1 MTRPLRGLALSALLA
16 ALLGGC
22 FSRQS
27 GDDGPPVARSPDEG
41 AALIGELRAFQ
52 RRIGF
57 EETHN
62 FLRFSGETKAF
73 PFCGTVSRLYLPYS
87 YQDPAIRWLDS
98 ITEEECRA
106 LGESADVSFGESEAV
121 GERETPVTTSMLT
134 APVVRFVYL
143 VIHEDCHEQFEL
155 PYGIE
160 EALCNVIAFNAMTAF
175 AAEKFGAMPRERQAI
190 QRFARE
196 GAEQSQLTVGYYERL
211 AALYARHERAKMP
224 LPVLLRERERL
235 FRKAEREL
243 AWPKGS
249 MNNVWIANSMTYA
262 RHYPL
267 IDRVFKTLGHDL
279 PQTVAFFKSVDAAK
293 PSAAEVIAKN
303 GLKTEE
309 GLDFVRAYEA
319 AMVQTIEKML
329 ARVRAAA
336 KPKGV

>member
-1 MTRPLRGLALSALLA
+1 VTRPSRWLALFALLA
-16 ALLGGC
+16 VLGGC
-22 FSRQS
+22 FSRHS
-27 GDDGPPVARSPDEG
+27 ADDGPAVARSPDEG
-41 AALIGELRAFQ
+41 AALVTELRAFE

-57 EETHN
+57 EDTHN
-62 FLRFSGETKAF
+62 FLTYSRETKAF

-98 ITEEECRA
+98 VTEEECRA

-121 GERETPVTTSMLT
+121 GERETPITASMLT

-143 VIHEDCHEQFEL
+143 VIHEDCHDQFEL

-175 AAEKFGAMPRERQAI
+175 GAEKFGAMPRERQAI

-196 GAEQSQLTVGYYERL
+196 GAEQSHLTVGYYERL

-267 IDRVFKTLGHDL
+267 IERVFGALGRDVRE
-279 PQTVAFFKSVDAAK
+279 TVAFFKSVDAAK
-293 PSAAEVIAKN
+293 PSAAEVMAKH
-303 GLKTEE
+303 GLTTES
-309 GLDFVRAYEA
+309 GVDFVRAYEA
-319 AMVQTIEKML
+319 AMVETIEKTL
-329 ARVRAAA
+329 AAARAAA
-336 KPKGV
+336 KRKGV